1 MIVIKFFFYSGLVV
15 PTIISLISKL
25 IENNLFWVRIY
36 IVNIITIYFIIV
48 VYLVLYYCILR
59 KFKFVKEM
67 VEGN

>member
-15 PTIISLISKL
+15 PTIIALISKL